1 MPRNTTRVI
10 PHQRNTIST
19 PAQTSVGAGAGIIL
33 AANALRTGLTVQ
45 NTGTT
50 VIYLAY
56 GSTNPTATAYH
67 YSLAACT
74 VAHDGTGGFWS
85 DDVWNGVVRA
95 IGSGAGGGVAV
106 SEVLM
111 ED

>member
-19 PAQTSVGAGAGIIL
+19 PAQTSVGAAAGIVL
-33 AANALRTGLTVQ
+33 AANALRTGLTIQ

-50 VIYLAY
+50 VIYLAC
-56 GSTNPTATAYH
+56 GPTNPTVTAYH
-67 YSLAACT
+67 TSLAACSI
-74 VAHDGTGGFWS
+74 ANDGTGGFWS

-95 IGSGAGGGVAV
+95 IGSGAGGSVVV
-106 SEVLM
+106 SELLM